1 MSSHKNLEHIKH
13 KSSGVPKFFLGF
25 SLGILI
31 CVLAIF
37 VVKNSRFFSNIDQL
51 GLFNEDEDQQV
62 TEQVQQPKKKVKKR
76 VNDNIA
82 VQDSTLLDSSMV
94 VIIDEEQLYDDA
106 EFTVDPNVS
115 ENDIV
120 EEKLLQTKTIK
131 VHVKNQQLDDLGSA
145 PDNTIAYFEVQK
157 WESPIVNR
165 ISYQRNHN
173 ILKIKGMDI
182 ARINIFYINGKYYIS
197 DGSRLFS
204 IPNNN
209 TFEKLSEINIANL

>member
-1 MSSHKNLEHIKH
+1 
-13 KSSGVPKFFLGF
+13 
-25 SLGILI
+25 
-31 CVLAIF
+31 
-37 VVKNSRFFSNIDQL
+37 
-51 GLFNEDEDQQV
+51 
-62 TEQVQQPKKKVKKR
+62 
-76 VNDNIA
+76 
-82 VQDSTLLDSSMV
+82 
-94 VIIDEEQLYDDA
+94 
-106 EFTVDPNVS
+106 
-115 ENDIV
+115 
-120 EEKLLQTKTIK
+120 
-131 VHVKNQQLDDLGSA
+131 LDDLGSA

-182 ARINIFYINGKYYIS
+182 ARINIYYINGKYYVS